1 MKIFKPRLLVLSII
15 IGTHFMKYLNIKYKR
30 FKYFNI
36 FIYNTIH
43 TIILNCINLLGNRR
57 DRYVYLVKFKH
68 VSLLFAVDETIYV
81 CHDFD

>member
-1 MKIFKPRLLVLSII
+1 MKIFKLRLLVLSII

-36 FIYNTIH
+36 FIYTIY
-43 TIILNCINLLGNRR
+43 TIILNCINLVGNCS